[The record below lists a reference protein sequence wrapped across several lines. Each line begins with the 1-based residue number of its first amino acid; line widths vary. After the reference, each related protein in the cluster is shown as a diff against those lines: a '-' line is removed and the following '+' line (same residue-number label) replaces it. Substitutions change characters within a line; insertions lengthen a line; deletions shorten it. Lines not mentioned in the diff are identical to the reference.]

1 MSYMFEDGFFD
12 VDCLPAPAEPCF
24 LPGDE
29 PEWYFDEELDLD
41 DPVDYIDYEPYDYGE
56 W

>member
-1 MSYMFEDGFFD
+1 MSYMFEDD
-12 VDCLPAPAEPCF
+12 RLPAPVEPVWEGW
-24 LPGDE
+24 GDDQ
-29 PEWYFDEELDLD
+29 WYFDEELDLD